1 MAKSNPLISREE
13 LVRQQPTIYTFN
25 FKDVP
30 VEKYAEMLDVLFHA
44 PVFCEIIDKR
54 NRFVMSADRLR
65 SGTSEMKNLVKII
78 QQSDRK
84 LADAVFS
91 SLVQT
96 NLRSNVSYD
105 FLSFTTLLRYYVN
118 YKKDG
123 IKERVDRLACN
134 LDKVTFLADLLES
147 IVTDIKADMNVLF
160 DGKMEF
166 NQFDAV
172 AKVLEQLRGFF
183 NSARSKNET
192 SPETQLYFEYSDSI
206 NDYVGKRLKTYTA
219 KYRKMHPAVTTHT
232 EADLIEALKIFFGDN
247 KAFSLEAAHL
257 SGFIG
262 HTEAGGAFIDAAKLY
277 VVLDGVQREKM
288 ETVMAKK
295 KLTLKKDNE
304 TAYCLTLTD
313 TLLAVYRQSRKKFK
327 KE

>member
-1 MAKSNPLISREE
+1 MAKSNSLISREE
-13 LVRQQPTIYTFN
+13 LVRKQPTIYTFN

-44 PVFCEIIDKR
+44 PAFCEIVDKR

-65 SGTSEMKNLVKII
+65 PGSSEMTNLVKII

-118 YKKDG
+118 YQKDG

-192 SPETQLYFEYSDSI
+192 SPEAQLYFEYSDSI

-219 KYRKMHPAVTTHT
+219 KYRKIHPVTTHT